1 MAFKAVESSAKKDSN
16 RPLLSGKDLRELQH
30 EIKTHVQQYFKKN
43 LGKGVE
49 TTKVIILEDMLIIRV
64 GWFLTDS
71 EKFILTTPEGESA
84 VKVSRMVIAKQSV
97 KDNLPYFEEKLKA
110 KSFYQ
115 NYDIDPATDFGYCIL
130 IFDQTL
136 TE

>member
-1 MAFKAVESSAKKDSN
+1 MAFKAVESSTKKDSN
-16 RPLLSGKDLRELQH
+16 RQLLSSKNLRELQH

-49 TTKVIILEDMLIIRV
+49 TTKVIILDDMLIIRV
-64 GWFLTDS
+64 ECFLTDM
-71 EKFILTTPEGESA
+71 EKFILTTPGGEVA
-84 VKVSRMVIAKQSV
+84 VKLARMAVAKQSV

-115 NYDIDPATDFGYCIL
+115 NFDVDPATDFGYCII